1 MITFRRAIASLAQW
15 VGRCCRQGR
24 KRTRLLYQLERSSD
38 LKFSRGMDEWTGPY
52 ACCDFEAASKTRA
65 SLSSRAPARRKRCA
79 SRLFSC
85 SELPV
90 FFPWRFLE
98 ICFWTFESATGIMA
112 GGKQT
117 ESLDTGRTQDTSSGE
132 VIGYS
137 YTTAIERAK

>member
-1 MITFRRAIASLAQW
+1 MNDHLSTSNCISDSVGGAVLPTRAEANQVTLST
-15 VGRCCRQGR
+15 
-24 KRTRLLYQLERSSD
+24 RTIIRLEILS
-38 LKFSRGMDEWTGPY
+38 GMDEWTGPY
-52 ACCDFEAASKTRA
+52 ACCDFEAASNTRA

-112 GGKQT
+112 RGKADR
-117 ESLDTGRTQDTSSGE
+117 EL
-132 VIGYS
+132 GYWKNS
-137 YTTAIERAK
+137 EYVK